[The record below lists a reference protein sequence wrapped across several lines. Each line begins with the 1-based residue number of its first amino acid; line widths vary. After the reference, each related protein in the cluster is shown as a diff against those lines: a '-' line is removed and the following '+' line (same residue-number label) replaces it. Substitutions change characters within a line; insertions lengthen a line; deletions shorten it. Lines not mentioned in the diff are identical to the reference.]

1 MEKEHSV
8 ITLSSALQK
17 SCMTPT
23 QVFSSKYCEMLQIT
37 YFEKNL
43 QTAASELSKS

>member
-23 QVFSSKYCEMLQIT
+23 QVFSSKYCEMFQIT